1 MEIKFATVSD
11 APIIHD
17 LMLQAFMVYK
27 NETPPSSA
35 LGETIQS
42 IATAMQDDEQAF
54 IGYTANEPVAM
65 VRFQV
70 KEDCIYFYRL
80 SVLPEQQGQGIAKK
94 ILQALEAY
102 ALELD
107 KSLILCKVRMAVPKN
122 IALYQS
128 IGYEIYD
135 KEVVYKLDGATL
147 NVVAMKKRVL

>member
-1 MEIKFATVSD
+1 MEIKFATTSD
-11 APIIHD
+11 AAIIHD

-35 LGETIQS
+35 LEETIQS
-42 IATAMQDDEQAF
+42 VTADLANGGQAL
-54 IGYTANEPVAM
+54 IGYIVDHPVAM

-80 SVLPEQQGQGIAKK
+80 SVIPEKQGQGIAKE
-94 ILQALEAY
+94 ILKALEMY
-102 ALELD
+102 ALEQE
-107 KSLILCKVRMAVPKN
+107 KPLIQCKVRMAVPKN

-135 KEVVYKLDGATL
+135 EEVVYKPDGTPL
-147 NVVAMKKRVL
+147 NVVAMRKQV

>member
-1 MEIKFATVSD
+1 MEIQLAKTSD

-35 LGETIQS
+35 LEETIQS
-42 IATAMQDDEQAF
+42 IAIALEDDEQAF
-54 IGYTANEPVAM
+54 IGYTANEPVAI

-80 SVLPEQQGQGIAKK
+80 SVIPEKQGQGIAKK
-94 ILQALEAY
+94 ILKALEVY
-102 ALELD
+102 ALEQE
-107 KSLILCKVRMAVPKN
+107 KPLIQCKVRMTVPKN

-128 IGYEIYD
+128 VGYEVYD
-135 KEVVYKLDGATL
+135 EEVVYKPDGTTV
-147 NVVAMKKRVL
+147 NVVAMRKWVL